1 MLKDAGI
8 PIAPSTYYAAKTR
21 PPSARAERDILVSA
35 EIARVHAENYGVYGV
50 RKVWAQLGREGGV
63 DDRPVARCTVGR
75 LMKAAGLRGVRRQ
88 RVPRT
93 TIRADSP
100 DLRPDLV
107 ERDFTATAPN
117 RLWVADIHL
126 HQDAFRLGVC
136 LVRHGRVLPE
146 NRGLAAVTSSL
157 HRSRPGRTQHGDL
170 DQGTQRCGSVA
181 VNASF
186 GPRRPIR
193 CHSLH

>member
-1 MLKDAGI
+1 M
-8 PIAPSTYYAAKTR
+8 
-21 PPSARAERDILVSA
+21 
-35 EIARVHAENYGVYGV
+35 
-50 RKVWAQLGREGGV
+50 

-117 RLWVADIHL
+117 RLWVADI
-126 HQDAFRLGVC
+126 
-136 LVRHGRVLPE
+136 
-146 NRGLAAVTSSL
+146 TY
-157 HRSRPGRTQHGDL
+157 
-170 DQGTQRCGSVA
+170 
-181 VNASF
+181 
-186 GPRRPIR
+186 I
-193 CHSLH
+193 